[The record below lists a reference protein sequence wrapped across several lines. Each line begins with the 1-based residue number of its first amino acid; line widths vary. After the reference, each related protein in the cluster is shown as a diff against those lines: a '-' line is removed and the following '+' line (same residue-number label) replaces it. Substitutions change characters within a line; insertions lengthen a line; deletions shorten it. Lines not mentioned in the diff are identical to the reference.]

1 MRATDCLIW
10 FCICVSMSECG
21 GEGQRERGCGQVK
34 RERERQR
41 ERREGGCRWCVQGWC
56 VEERDM
62 RGKEESDDR
71 E

>member
-1 MRATDCLIW
+1 
-10 FCICVSMSECG
+10 MSVE
-21 GEGQRERGCGQVK
+21 EREREKEAVVK
-34 RERERQR
+34 SRERERQR